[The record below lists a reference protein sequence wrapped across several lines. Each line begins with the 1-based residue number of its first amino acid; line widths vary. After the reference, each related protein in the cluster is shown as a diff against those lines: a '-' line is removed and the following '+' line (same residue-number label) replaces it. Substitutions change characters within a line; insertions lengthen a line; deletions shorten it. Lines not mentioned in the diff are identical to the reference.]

1 MRRVQTERGGL
12 VNSVYM
18 LYFYFSFIIPCLFL
32 VMQDGVVQ
40 TGFGALL
47 ELDMGSASKGNTH
60 LDKILAVFYMV
71 IAFDF
76 WRNVDYDLGLV
87 LCELL
92 CLCVQ
97 CHGDKNIFNQLI
109 RYMILDT

>member
-40 TGFGALL
+40 TGFGAL
-47 ELDMGSASKGNTH
+47 
-60 LDKILAVFYMV
+60 F
-71 IAFDF
+71 
-76 WRNVDYDLGLV
+76 
-87 LCELL
+87 
-92 CLCVQ
+92 
-97 CHGDKNIFNQLI
+97 
-109 RYMILDT
+109 